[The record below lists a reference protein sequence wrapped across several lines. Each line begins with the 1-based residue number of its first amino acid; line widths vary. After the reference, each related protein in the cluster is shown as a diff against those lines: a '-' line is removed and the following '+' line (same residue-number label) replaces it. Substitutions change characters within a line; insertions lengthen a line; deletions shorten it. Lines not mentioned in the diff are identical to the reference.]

1 MPNILVVERDRSIH
15 AVKMKEYDE
24 SILYKKAKQFKP
36 DGFLLR
42 ATWTVM
48 FRDKE
53 HSVSLYARNVNGR
66 INTENKYVFPSPVDK
81 EVYFGS
87 CVLVGRR
94 DGSVESLTPEDWTM
108 FHGEGKELLVD
119 LPTNHFIPVDGE
131 EQEEEKKRK
140 RAENETDAS
149 STFFGIPV
157 DQTKKPKVPKEKK
170 SKLPKEKKVKVPK
183 VKKEKKVKEPKPK
196 KRKKMT
202 WNERDNEIILSE
214 FLDCTTEL
222 EAEEYVTED

>member
-1 MPNILVVERDRSIH
+1 MPNILVVERDTSVH

-66 INTENKYVFPSPVDK
+66 INTENTYVFPSPVDK

-94 DGSVESLTPEDWTM
+94 NGSVESLTPEDWTM
-108 FHGEGKELLVD
+108 FYDHLNGNP
-119 LPTNHFIPVDGE
+119 LPNFIPVIPSD
-131 EQEEEKKRK
+131 QEEEEEESKKRK
-140 RAENETDAS
+140 REEEDAAS
-149 STFFGIPV
+149 TTFFGIMP
-157 DQTKKPKVPKEKK
+157 DQTKKEKVPKEKK